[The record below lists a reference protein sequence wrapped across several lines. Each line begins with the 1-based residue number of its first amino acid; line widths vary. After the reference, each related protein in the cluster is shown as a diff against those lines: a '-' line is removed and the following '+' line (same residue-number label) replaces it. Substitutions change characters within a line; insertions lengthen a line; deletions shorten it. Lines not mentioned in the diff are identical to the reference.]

1 MPLTDLTAV
10 RQLRALGAD
19 VFEHAEV
26 RKAAAAAEWGAP
38 FQRLATG
45 GNSGEYASGSLRG
58 EPRNQP
64 IHSPVPSMTT
74 VSPQRGR
81 PPLSRISPMMDAML
95 PPVNASNPHALE
107 EEPDRRAP
115 RWLEK

>member
-64 IHSPVPSMTT
+64 IPLPGALNDDCRTAERPAAAIANFTHD
-74 VSPQRGR
+74 GR
-81 PPLSRISPMMDAML
+81 DAS
-95 PPVNASNPHALE
+95 AG
-107 EEPDRRAP
+107 
-115 RWLEK
+115 